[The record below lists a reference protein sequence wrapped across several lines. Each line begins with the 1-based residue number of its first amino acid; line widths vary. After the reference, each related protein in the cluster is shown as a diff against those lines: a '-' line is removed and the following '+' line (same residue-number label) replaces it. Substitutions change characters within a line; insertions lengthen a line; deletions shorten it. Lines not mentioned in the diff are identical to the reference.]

1 MAQTDH
7 IIELRD
13 LLFAWKAGLPSVLD
27 MPAFTLARGK
37 SLLIHGPSGCGKS
50 TLLNLFA
57 GVLVPSSGSLRV
69 LGRDLPQ
76 LKSAER
82 DALRADQIG
91 FLFQQFNLVPY
102 LSLIDN
108 VTLPCRFSAA
118 RRKRALSA
126 GNSLD
131 EVAGR
136 LLTDLGLETDHN
148 RPITA
153 LSVGQ
158 QQRVAAARA
167 LIGGPALVIADEPT
181 SALDPHLRDNFV
193 EQLFASSR
201 AAGST
206 VILVSHDPELGR
218 HFDEVMDLRD
228 LNRAEEHPCC
238 CWAWSVCARNR
249 GRAS

>member
-1 MAQTDH
+1 MP
-7 IIELRD
+7 
-13 LLFAWKAGLPSVLD
+13 WVLD
-27 MPAFTLARGK
+27 VPTFTLARGK

-50 TLLNLFA
+50 TLLNLLA
-57 GVLVPSSGSLRV
+57 GVLVPSSGSLQV
-69 LGRDLPQ
+69 LGRDLSQ

-108 VTLPCRFSAA
+108 VTLPCRFSEA
-118 RRKRALSA
+118 RRKRALSGGDSLA
-126 GNSLD
+126 G
-131 EVAGR
+131 VARR
-136 LLTDLGLETDHN
+136 LLYAFGLKTDLN
-148 RPITA
+148 RPITE

-181 SALDPHLRDNFV
+181 SALDPHLRDKFV
-193 EQLFASSR
+193 EELFFSSQVAS
-201 AAGST
+201 ST

-228 LNRAEEHPCC
+228 LNKAEERP
-238 CWAWSVCARNR
+238 
-249 GRAS
+249 

>member
-1 MAQTDH
+1 MATLSDN

-13 LLFAWKAGLPSVLD
+13 LQFAWKAGAPWVLD
-27 MPAFTLARGK
+27 VPAFTLARGK

-50 TLLNLFA
+50 TLLNLLA
-57 GVLVPSSGSLRV
+57 GVLVPSSGSLQV
-69 LGRDLPQ
+69 LGCDLPQ

-108 VTLPCRFSAA
+108 VTLPCRFSEA
-118 RRKRALSA
+118 RRKRTLSGGDSLA
-126 GNSLD
+126 G
-131 EVAGR
+131 VARR
-136 LLTDLGLETDHN
+136 LLYAFGLKTDLD
-148 RPITA
+148 RPVTQ

-193 EQLFASSR
+193 EQLFFSSR
-201 AAGST
+201 VVGST
-206 VILVSHDPELGR
+206 VVLVSHDPELGR

-228 LNRAEEHPCC
+228 LNKAEER
-238 CWAWSVCARNR
+238 S
-249 GRAS
+249 